1 NPPGVSGEGAI
12 WRMLRKRKGF
22 GWERRSRLT
31 RGCLRLSGETRQ
43 AESRP
48 SRIGPISL
56 GMKQMGARTA
66 GNLHAACDV
75 EGAGNVAWSKCVGQT
90 GAPVLDPTD
99 ERGRETGSPRR
110 NPRSSSTLLCASLG
124 RAQPEA
130 GGLPV
135 SGDP

>member
-1 NPPGVSGEGAI
+1 
-12 WRMLRKRKGF
+12 MLRKRKGF

-75 EGAGNVAWSKCVGQT
+75 EGAGNVAWSKCVGQA
-90 GAPVLDPTD
+90 GAPVLDPTC
-99 ERGRETGSPRR
+99 EKLGVKLPGLTRRIREGSKP
-110 NPRSSSTLLCASLG
+110 
-124 RAQPEA
+124 
-130 GGLPV
+130 
-135 SGDP
+135 